1 MSVLARFWV
10 TGLFLLLL
18 IAIAACGEE
27 ATSTPAPAQST
38 PDAAP
43 ATTAPAPAAT
53 QAVAPTATTAPA
65 PVTATPT
72 AAPAATPDTTAEP
85 TDDVPTGTLN
95 VGMQDLASPVF
106 LLHNQPF
113 VEGRYDNIVTH
124 DTMFYAAP
132 NGDVKPRLVRDWT
145 VDPAG
150 TTFTFHL
157 QQGVKWHQEYGDWG
171 EFSADDFI
179 WSLEDVAKEASPH
192 AAAGNMRRLFWCD
205 GCEVTK
211 IDDYTVELKRPNPT
225 FEITWWSRTPVP
237 SGMSFHSQKHYEAVG
252 EDVATNQ
259 QSVGSGSWE
268 LIEVRTGEFRRNRAV
283 RDHWRNTPHWE
294 EMVWWEVTEASTRL
308 ANFLTGIIDAG
319 QFDLDSIQAI
329 KSEDMEGVKFMS
341 FSGGRENSVHLL
353 GQNYYLDNPAHTG
366 DNPRVPV
373 GENAYDC
380 TIPYVS
386 CDRDINSEEWA
397 NALKVRTAMSLALDR
412 QKMVNNLAHGEGEP
426 WYLRFWSPFPDRVK
440 EFGLDELTWN
450 YDLAEAKRLLTE
462 AGFPDGFEI
471 EATLTPGASTLV
483 TQAAATMLEDIGITT
498 KQANMPYSAMRP
510 SHVNRTAKGLWTQ
523 AFPASD
529 VEPLHGYNILHNTGS
544 AINFGFEH
552 PIWQDLIDKANQT
565 YDTEARWA
573 VQAELARFM
582 FDHVMALTVFS
593 ENIVWPL
600 GARVGRWEAYGGN
613 ADWLSNWES
622 APHAN

>member
-1 MSVLARFWV
+1 MSILARSWGI
-10 TGLFLLLL
+10 GLVLILL

-27 ATSTPAPAQST
+27 ATSTPSPAQPT
-38 PDAAP
+38 PDSTSMPQPAA
-43 ATTAPAPAAT
+43 ATQATQAPAAT
-53 QAVAPTATTAPA
+53 VEAATPRAATAT
-65 PVTATPT
+65 
-72 AAPAATPDTTAEP
+72 PAATPAPTVEPPIGMEP
-85 TDDVPTGTLN
+85 TGILDVA
-95 VGMQDLASPVF
+95 MQDLGSPVF

-132 NGDVKPRLVRDWT
+132 NGEVRPRLVSDWT
-145 VDPAG
+145 VDAVG

-157 QQGVKWHQEYGDWG
+157 QEGVKWHQQYGDWG

-192 AAAGNMRRLFWCD
+192 AAAGNMRRLFWCE

-237 SGMSFHSQKHYEAVG
+237 SGMSLHSKKHYEAVG

-268 LIEVRTGEFRRNRAV
+268 LTEVKAGELKRNRAV
-283 RDHWRNTPHWE
+283 RDHWRNTPEWD
-294 EMVWWEVTEASTRL
+294 EMIWWEVTEASTRL

-319 QFDLDSIQAI
+319 QFDLDSVKAI
-329 KSEDMEGVKFMS
+329 RDEDLAGVEFMS
-341 FSGGRENSVHLL
+341 FAGGRENSVHLL
-353 GQNYYLDNPAHTG
+353 GQNYYLDHPNHTG

-380 TIPYVS
+380 SIPYVS

-426 WYLRFWSPFPDRVK
+426 WYIRFWSPFPDRV
-440 EFGLDELTWN
+440 EQFELDGLTWD
-450 YDLAEAKRLLTE
+450 YDIAEAKRLLAE
-462 AGFPDGFEI
+462 AGFPNGFEI
-471 EATLTPGASTLV
+471 PATLTPGASTLV

-510 SHVNRTAKGLWTQ
+510 THVNRTAKGLWTQ

-552 PIWQDLIDKANQT
+552 PIWQDLIDKANVT
-565 YDTEARWA
+565 YDTEERWA

-582 FDHVMALTVFS
+582 FDHVMSLTVFS

-600 GARVGRWEAYGGN
+600 GPELDRWEAYGGN

-622 APHAN
+622 APHAK

>member
-1 MSVLARFWV
+1 MSILARSWGI
-10 TGLFLLLL
+10 GLVLILL

-27 ATSTPAPAQST
+27 ATSTPPPAQPT
-38 PDAAP
+38 PDSTSVAQPAA
-43 ATTAPAPAAT
+43 ATQATQAPAAT
-53 QAVAPTATTAPA
+53 VAAATPKAATAT
-65 PVTATPT
+65 
-72 AAPAATPDTTAEP
+72 PAATPAPTVEPPMGMEP
-85 TDDVPTGTLN
+85 TGILDVA
-95 VGMQDLASPVF
+95 MQDLGSPVF

-132 NGDVKPRLVRDWT
+132 NGEVRPRLVSDWT
-145 VDPAG
+145 VDAMG

-157 QQGVKWHQEYGDWG
+157 QEGVKWHQQYGDWG

-192 AAAGNMRRLFWCD
+192 AAAGNMRRLFWCE

-211 IDDYTVELKRPNPT
+211 IDDHTVELKRPNPT

-237 SGMSFHSQKHYEAVG
+237 SGMSLHSKKHYEAVG

-268 LIEVRTGEFRRNRAV
+268 LTEVKAGELKRNRAV
-283 RDHWRNTPHWE
+283 RDHWRNTPEWD
-294 EMVWWEVTEASTRL
+294 EMIWWEVTEASTRL

-319 QFDLDSIQAI
+319 QFDLDSVKAI
-329 KSEDMEGVKFMS
+329 RDEDLAGVEFMS
-341 FSGGRENSVHLL
+341 FAGGRENSVHLL
-353 GQNYYLDNPAHTG
+353 GQNYYLDHPNHTG

-380 TIPYVS
+380 SIPYVS

-426 WYLRFWSPFPDRVK
+426 WYIRFWSPFPDRV
-440 EFGLDELTWN
+440 EQFELDGLTWD
-450 YDLAEAKRLLTE
+450 YDIAEAKRLLAE
-462 AGFPDGFEI
+462 AGFPNGFEI
-471 EATLTPGASTLV
+471 PATLTPGASTLV

-510 SHVNRTAKGLWTQ
+510 THVNRTAKGLWTQ

-552 PIWQDLIDKANQT
+552 PIWQDLIDKANVT
-565 YDTEARWA
+565 YDTEERWA
-573 VQAELARFM
+573 VQADLARFM
-582 FDHVMALTVFS
+582 FDHVMSLTVFS

-600 GARVGRWEAYGGN
+600 GPELDRWEAYGGN

-622 APHAN
+622 APHAK

>member
-1 MSVLARFWV
+1 MSMLARSWGI
-10 TGLFLLLL
+10 GLVLILL
-18 IAIAACGEE
+18 IAIVACGEE
-27 ATSTPAPAQST
+27 ATSTPSPAQPT
-38 PDAAP
+38 PDSTSVAQPAA
-43 ATTAPAPAAT
+43 ATQATQAPAAT
-53 QAVAPTATTAPA
+53 VAAATPRAATAT
-65 PVTATPT
+65 
-72 AAPAATPDTTAEP
+72 PAATPAPTVEPPMGMEP
-85 TDDVPTGTLN
+85 TGILDVA
-95 VGMQDLASPVF
+95 MQDLGSPVF

-132 NGDVKPRLVRDWT
+132 NGEVKPRLVSDWT
-145 VDPAG
+145 VDAVG

-157 QQGVKWHQEYGDWG
+157 QEGVKWHQQYGDWG

-179 WSLEDVAKEASPH
+179 WSLEDVSKEASPH
-192 AAAGNMRRLFWCD
+192 AAAGNMRRLFWCE

-237 SGMSFHSQKHYEAVG
+237 SGMSLHSKKHYEAVG

-268 LIEVRTGEFRRNRAV
+268 LTEVKAGELKRNRAV
-283 RDHWRNTPHWE
+283 RDHWRNTPEWD
-294 EMVWWEVTEASTRL
+294 EMIWWEVTEASTRL

-319 QFDLDSIQAI
+319 QFDLDSVKAI
-329 KSEDMEGVKFMS
+329 RDEGLAGVEFMS
-341 FSGGRENSVHLL
+341 FAGGRENSVHLL
-353 GQNYYLDNPAHTG
+353 GQNYYLDHANHTG
-366 DNPRVPV
+366 DKPRVPV

-380 TIPYVS
+380 SIPYVS

-426 WYLRFWSPFPDRVK
+426 WYIRFWSPFPDRV
-440 EFGLDELTWN
+440 EQFELDGLTWD
-450 YDLAEAKRLLTE
+450 YDIAEAKRLLAE
-462 AGFPDGFEI
+462 AGFPNGFELP
-471 EATLTPGASTLV
+471 ATLTPGASTLV

-510 SHVNRTAKGLWTQ
+510 THVNRTAKGLWTQ

-552 PIWQDLIDKANQT
+552 PIWQDLIDKANVT
-565 YDTEARWA
+565 YDTEERWA

-582 FDHVMALTVFS
+582 FDNVMSLTVFS

-600 GARVGRWEAYGGN
+600 GPALDRWEAYGGN

-622 APHAN
+622 APHAK